1 MIKAII
7 FDCFGVLVGK
17 GFWHT
22 YTAAGGDVRKDMQF
36 IEDVLIRSN
45 AGEIDDG
52 TFNQIIA
59 DRLGMNVGEW
69 RERKDREE
77 QPNLEL
83 FHYIESDLRPHYKIG
98 FLSNVGHGVIERL
111 IPSELRALFDVDIRS
126 ANVGFQKPDR
136 RIYQLALDRLGV
148 SPEEA
153 VFTDDHEEYLV
164 GAEGLGIK
172 TVKYNDLPTFRA
184 KLEQI
189 LALNLT

>member
-17 GFWHT
+17 GIWRT
-22 YTAAGGDVRKDMQF
+22 YESAGGNPLRDKAFLDDIIYR
-36 IEDVLIRSN
+36 EC
-45 AGEIDDG
+45 AGEVDG
-52 TFNQIIA
+52 QTYNEAFA
-59 DRLGMNVGEW
+59 AKLGMSLEAW
-69 RERKDREE
+69 LAHKRREE

-83 FHYIESDLRPHYKIG
+83 FRYIESDLKPHYKIG

-111 IPSELRALFDVDIRS
+111 VPSELRALFDVDIRS
-126 ANVGFQKPDR
+126 ANVGFQKPDP

-153 VFTDDHEEYLV
+153 VFTDDHEEYLA
-164 GAEGLGIK
+164 GAEALGIK